1 MCPFFFCRVC
11 SAMFTSNDLL
21 WQHIGEHTFTH
32 HCLDCNT
39 GFKLRQHLVKHNCR
53 AKREGREEEKR
64 SEVPA
69 VNKGKLWRDPEMEMQ
84 NMAVKMKMVN
94 DFEKEETNRL
104 KADKNFEKED
114 QGSDNTSDCG
124 FAENESGYASDK
136 EEDKDGY
143 ASDKEINEEDD
154 EDDMVEENIQSE
166 KLKKNLE
173 EFCYSSV
180 FCFGYDD

>member
-1 MCPFFFCRVC
+1 M
-11 SAMFTSNDLL
+11 
-21 WQHIGEHTFTH
+21 
-32 HCLDCNT
+32 
-39 GFKLRQHLVKHNCR
+39 KHNCR

-94 DFEKEETNRL
+94 DFEKEETNGL
-104 KADKNFEKED
+104 KVDNNFEKED

-143 ASDKEINEEDD
+143 VSDKEINEEDD
-154 EDDMVEENIQSE
+154 EDDMLEENIQSE

>member
-1 MCPFFFCRVC
+1 M
-11 SAMFTSNDLL
+11 
-21 WQHIGEHTFTH
+21 
-32 HCLDCNT
+32 
-39 GFKLRQHLVKHNCR
+39 
-53 AKREGREEEKR
+53 
-64 SEVPA
+64 PA

-94 DFEKEETNRL
+94 DIEKEETNGL
-104 KADKNFEKED
+104 KVDNNFEKED

-136 EEDKDGY
+136 EEEKDGY

-154 EDDMVEENIQSE
+154 EDDMLEENIQSE